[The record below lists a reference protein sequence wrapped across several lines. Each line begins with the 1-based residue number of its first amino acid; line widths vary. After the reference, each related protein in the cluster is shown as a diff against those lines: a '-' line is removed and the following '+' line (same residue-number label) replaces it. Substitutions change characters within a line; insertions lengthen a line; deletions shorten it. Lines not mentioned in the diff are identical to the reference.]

1 MEIFSGLIGNED
13 IKATLASAILK
24 GTFSHAYII
33 EGKEGSGKK
42 TVARIASAAIMC
54 KDKHTLPCGE
64 CELCKKILND
74 NCVDVRFYNAFKVE
88 DVRKIKEA
96 IHQSATECDY
106 QIFILNDTQKMTVQA
121 QNALLLSLEEPP
133 KNVVFFLLTT
143 DATMLLETIRSRA
156 QVLRTMPLDSEQLKK
171 YVKREK
177 IEVDEDTLD
186 KLIALSGGSLGYL
199 LGLLDKTKCDAII
212 KLRSDA
218 LEFIRGA
225 LYLDAESARLI
236 HSMFAWQR
244 DRVKELLS
252 LCLLAL
258 RDLAVAKKYRGA
270 SLCFFTSYEETRTFA
285 SRYTLKKLLDL
296 TQAIMQGLDAF
307 AVNASVP
314 AVLTSILASCN

>member
-1 MEIFSGLIGNED
+1 MEIFRDLIGNED
-13 IKATLASAILK
+13 IKLTLGNAIANRS
-24 GTFSHAYII
+24 FSHAYII

-42 TVARIASAAIMC
+42 TVARIAAAAIMC
-54 KDKHTLPCGE
+54 GDKKRLPCGE
-64 CELCKKILND
+64 CNFCKKILND

-106 QIFILNDTQKMTVQA
+106 QVFILNDTQKMTPQA

-156 QVLRTMPLDSEQLKK
+156 QILRTTPLNAEQLKE
-171 YVKREK
+171 YAVHQSN
-177 IEVDEDTLD
+177 DFDQDTQD
-186 KLIALSGGSLGYL
+186 KLIQLCGGSLGYFIS
-199 LGLLDKTKCDAII
+199 LLDKTKSDAII
-212 KLRSDA
+212 KLRADA

-225 LYLDAESARLI
+225 LYLDSGSARLV

-244 DRVKELLS
+244 DKVKELLS

-258 RDLAVAKKYRGA
+258 RDLALTKKYRGA
-270 SLCFFTSYEETRTFA
+270 QLCFFTSYEETRDFGA
-285 SRYTLKKLLDL
+285 RHSLKKLLDL
-296 TQAIMQGLDAF
+296 TDTIMRGIDAF